1 MLALVSSSSASA
13 IGRLVR
19 LKNVTSCLTP
29 SSKTLK
35 SSCLQ
40 VGDVARR
47 AVGDG
52 DVQRHDIDAGAER
65 GRLLAGRRLAAWRR
79 LLRRRRVVA
88 TERTDA
94 AATAASASTERA
106 LNAITAVPVAP

>member
-35 SSCLQ
+35 SLCVE
-40 VGDVARR
+40 VGDVVAG

-52 DVQRHDIDAGAER
+52 DVQRDELDAGAEAAA
-65 GRLLAGRRLAAWRR
+65 LRRLPAAGGGGAGVLRARASSQRSGDRR
-79 LLRRRRVVA
+79 QRRASHARNGTARSRPRLR
-88 TERTDA
+88 
-94 AATAASASTERA
+94 
-106 LNAITAVPVAP
+106 LP